1 MPRFFNTAGPCRP
14 EYHYTVDPLPRL
26 PQIRELIEDQ
36 HYFIIHAPRQTGKTT
51 YLYALMRQLN
61 QEGKYTALTVN
72 IQAAASGN
80 GPSHAMMIIAAAIS
94 RNASMF
100 LPENERPRFLENPDP
115 KMFPHGQLETYLKDW
130 SEKNP
135 KPVVLFIDEADS
147 LLDDLFLALLRQL
160 RSGFEARPEGFP
172 HSVAL
177 VGLRDVR
184 DYKIR
189 IRPESESLGTGS
201 PFNVKTKSVFM
212 EGFTPSDVDALL
224 DMHTAETGQVLTPEV
239 RKEIFH
245 LTRGQPWLTNALAN
259 QIVHEILRND
269 HSQTITPDHVAQAK
283 QELIQRRD
291 THLDSLID
299 KLRDPG
305 MKALAEA
312 IIGGEMLIAD
322 RLNDDIAH
330 AQDLGLITRKAP
342 IRFANP
348 IYGEIIPRVLNYG
361 LEISFNQ
368 DLVDQTWYVRDGR
381 LNMDALLTAFQKFYR
396 RHSEAWLGKFD
407 FREVGRQLLLMAF
420 LQRIINNGGMIE
432 REMAVGNGRCDLL
445 VAFGGERFLI
455 ELKLRHDKYSEAE
468 GLEQTARYLSR
479 MGMDHGYFIL
489 FETDPEIPWEKR
501 ICRRELEQ
509 DGKKISMLG
518 M

>member
-1 MPRFFNTAGPCRP
+1 
-14 EYHYTVDPLPRL
+14 
-26 PQIRELIEDQ
+26 
-36 HYFIIHAPRQTGKTT
+36 
-51 YLYALMRQLN
+51 
-61 QEGKYTALTVN
+61 
-72 IQAAASGN
+72 
-80 GPSHAMMIIAAAIS
+80 
-94 RNASMF
+94 
-100 LPENERPRFLENPDP
+100 
-115 KMFPHGQLETYLKDW
+115 
-130 SEKNP
+130 
-135 KPVVLFIDEADS
+135 
-147 LLDDLFLALLRQL
+147 
-160 RSGFEARPEGFP
+160 
-172 HSVAL
+172 
-177 VGLRDVR
+177 
-184 DYKIR
+184 
-189 IRPESESLGTGS
+189 
-201 PFNVKTKSVFM
+201 
-212 EGFTPSDVDALL
+212 
-224 DMHTAETGQVLTPEV
+224 
-239 RKEIFH
+239 
-245 LTRGQPWLTNALAN
+245 
-259 QIVHEILRND
+259 
-269 HSQTITPDHVAQAK
+269 
-283 QELIQRRD
+283 
-291 THLDSLID
+291 
-299 KLRDPG
+299 
-305 MKALAEA
+305 MKAIAEA

-381 LNMDALLTAFQKFYR
+381 LDMDALLTAFQKFYR
-396 RHSEAWLGKFD
+396 RHSEAWLGKSD

-420 LQRIINNGGMIE
+420 LQRIISNGGMTE

-445 VAFGGERFLI
+445 VEFGGERFLI

-468 GLEQTARYLSR
+468 GPEQTARYLSR